1 MPQRL
6 VVFLLL
12 FSSFAFS
19 QTADELIAKN
29 IQAKGGMDKIK
40 AIITVRMTVKLD
52 AAGGFTGLIG
62 QENMR
67 PSLVREAVTL
77 QGMTQVQAYDGSL
90 GWQIGLL
97 GGRTDPLIMG
107 EDDWLDI
114 LVVADFE
121 VPS

>member
-40 AIITVRMTVKLD
+40 AI
-52 AAGGFTGLIG
+52 
-62 QENMR
+62 
-67 PSLVREAVTL
+67 
-77 QGMTQVQAYDGSL
+77 
-90 GWQIGLL
+90 
-97 GGRTDPLIMG
+97 
-107 EDDWLDI
+107 
-114 LVVADFE
+114 
-121 VPS
+121 